1 MFKHKSSLSII
12 FCCFLHPLNLTYLGT
27 VNSVTIQEFLCTVR
41 SDCNTQCSEVEN
53 CLSASVEAA
62 KRDLE
67 TGIITLT
74 LNVVYT
80 PFRPCR

>member
-1 MFKHKSSLSII
+1 M
-12 FCCFLHPLNLTYLGT
+12 T
-27 VNSVTIQEFLCTVR
+27 VEDFLCRVR
-41 SDCNTQCSEVEN
+41 SDSRAQTEYSEVED

-62 KRDLE
+62 RRDPE

-80 PFRPCR
+80 PLRPCRSQYCTHTHTKKTQHT